1 MAADRFSLHGSGELS
16 GIAFIL
22 ESKIHLWTAGISHQ
36 SGRVVAGR
44 LLLIHKTSQH
54 YLRFRQFIAVHG
66 CIWLR
71 YRAHDE
77 VGSRLAVL
85 EEMPRHFGHGLLA
98 YKEARPLRGRP

>member
-54 YLRFRQFIAVHG
+54 HLRFRQFIAANG
-66 CIWLR
+66 CIWLH

-77 VGSRLAVL
+77 MGSQLPVL
-85 EEMPRHFGHGLLA
+85 D
-98 YKEARPLRGRP
+98 